1 MQWVTQALLI
11 VLGYLFGSIPFSF
24 LVAKSRGVDL
34 RKVGSGNTG
43 ASNVWRSCG
52 FVPFVVALALD
63 IFKGFV
69 PTAIAYQ
76 VVGVDP
82 VTSIVVGL
90 VAMLGHV
97 YPIFLGFRGGKAVAT
112 AGGVM
117 LGLHPGLLIASA
129 VIWTVIYKLSGYPSV
144 ASMLGIV
151 ILALASTALALMNR
165 LEPAFA
171 VFIWITLVVIFY
183 LHRANIARLL
193 RGTEHGIGP
202 RAKGS

>member
-1 MQWVTQALLI
+1 MEWVTQALLI

-52 FVPFVVALALD
+52 FTLFVVALALD

-76 VVGVDP
+76 VVGADP
-82 VTSIVVGL
+82 VTSVVVGL
-90 VAMLGHV
+90 AAMLGHV

-112 AGGVM
+112 SGGV
-117 LGLHPGLLIASA
+117 LLAIQPVLLIVSA
-129 VIWTVIYKLSGYPSV
+129 LIWTAIYRISGYPSV
-144 ASMLGIV
+144 ASLLGMV
-151 ILALASTALALMNR
+151 ILALAATGMTLLDR
-165 LEPAFA
+165 LDPVFTG
-171 VFIWITLVVIFY
+171 FIWVSVVIFFY
-183 LHRANIARLL
+183 LHRGNITRLM
-193 RGTEHGIGP
+193 RGTENRIRP
-202 RAKGS
+202 KTK